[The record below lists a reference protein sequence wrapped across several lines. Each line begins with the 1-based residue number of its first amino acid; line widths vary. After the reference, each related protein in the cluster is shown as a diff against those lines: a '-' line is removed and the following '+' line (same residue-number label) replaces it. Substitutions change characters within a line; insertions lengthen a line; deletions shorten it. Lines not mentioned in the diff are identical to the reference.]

1 MRQMSMMTE
10 RFRDAVARSRAI
22 PAAGKGAAGA
32 ALVSIALL
40 AGCGTEHAGSAA
52 GTGTPRPSAPAQA
65 GGPTGSLIIQFAPG
79 AGSPSR
85 KWTLQCGPSG
95 GSLPGAASACA
106 AVARSNNPFGPVP
119 RGKMCSMIYGG
130 PQTATVVGTWEGKAV
145 NASYSRT
152 NSCQTARW
160 NMLASMF
167 PAAVTPGPTA
177 PGGGQVNPGGPM
189 LPGPSQPGSSP
200 ATQGG
205 ATPGGMNPGGRMSPG
220 PGGGSAGGK
229 SG

>member
-10 RFRDAVARSRAI
+10 RFRGAVARSRAI
-22 PAAGKGAAGA
+22 PAAGAGAAGVV
-32 ALVSIALL
+32 LVSIALL
-40 AGCGTEHAGSAA
+40 AGCGTQHVGAGGS
-52 GTGTPRPSAPAQA
+52 GTASPSAPAQA
-65 GGPTGSLIIQFAPG
+65 GGPTASLIIQVAPG

-119 RGKMCSMIYGG
+119 SGKMCSMIYGG
-130 PQTATVVGTWEGKAV
+130 PQRATVVGSWQGKAV
-145 NASYSRT
+145 NASFSRT

-160 NMLASMF
+160 NTLASMF
-167 PAAVTPGPTA
+167 PAAVTAGPTA

-189 LPGPSQPGSSP
+189 LPGPSHSGSSP
-200 ATQGG
+200 ASGGG
-205 ATPGGMNPGGRMSPG
+205 ATPGGMNPGGMMSPG
-220 PGGGSAGGK
+220 PGGGSSGGK